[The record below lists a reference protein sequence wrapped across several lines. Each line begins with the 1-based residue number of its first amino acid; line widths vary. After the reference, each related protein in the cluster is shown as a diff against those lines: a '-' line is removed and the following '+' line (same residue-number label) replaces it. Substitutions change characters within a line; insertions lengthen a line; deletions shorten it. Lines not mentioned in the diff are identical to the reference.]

1 MTMGISIGAALMI
14 FSAGVYASRLRNRQL
29 KKTAATTA
37 TESLNKDK
45 NVNDAPTIVE
55 SIPSCPPVDWD
66 CEKNDDLGGNPYSN
80 DATSPRIISSS
91 ASSPRF
97 ERANTMA
104 RERKG
109 GIAFCFEND
118 DGT

>member
-1 MTMGISIGAALMI
+1 MI

-45 NVNDAPTIVE
+45 NNVNNAPTLVE